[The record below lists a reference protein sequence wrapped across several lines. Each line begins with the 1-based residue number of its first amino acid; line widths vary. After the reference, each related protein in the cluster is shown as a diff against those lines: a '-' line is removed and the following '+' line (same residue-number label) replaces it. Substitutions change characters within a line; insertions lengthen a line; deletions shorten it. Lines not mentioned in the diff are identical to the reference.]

1 MRLRNRDGDGVDPV
15 PFLVVAAT
23 ALATAYSF
31 GPIYGM
37 AYGLSLPAA
46 LWASTA
52 LFVAATAAAY
62 WRLVWTY
69 RSTHREAVPAAGR
82 FRRLLYAA
90 VGLAVAMLALGLP
103 LL

>member
-1 MRLRNRDGDGVDPV
+1 MRLRNRAGDPVDPV

-23 ALATAYSF
+23 TLATAYSF
-31 GPIYGM
+31 GPIYGL
-37 AYGLSLPAA
+37 AYGLSLRAA
-46 LWASTA
+46 LVASTA
-52 LFVAATAAAY
+52 VFLATTAAAY

-69 RSTHREAVPAAGR
+69 GPARREVLSAGTR

-90 VGLAVAMLALGLP
+90 AVLAVAMLALGLP